1 MDVIR
6 PHIPRA
12 AHEALERALGSFP
25 LVVVTGARQTGK
37 TTLVRGVPALAGR
50 PFLSL
55 DDPEVRDQARR
66 DPAALLER
74 GPDLILDEVQH
85 APDLLLAVRSAVDA
99 EQTKRPGRF
108 VVTGSADLLL
118 MERFSATL
126 GSRAHYLELWPLTR
140 RERHG
145 LGRAGRWSEL
155 FGATLRDWPQL
166 LDARADQIPAED
178 WHVLSAMG
186 GLPVPAHA
194 LQTQEERARWFDDY
208 VDAYL
213 DRDLQALARIDD
225 VAGFRRLLRSVARRA
240 GTVVNQADVAREIAV
255 PRPTVHRWLDLL
267 ETSFQI
273 VRIPALAE
281 GDGKRLVKSPKV
293 YLADVALT
301 RHLAGGEPA
310 GAHLESL
317 VLADLLAWRELV
329 DPWPEI
335 LHWRTF
341 NEEKVDFVVEL
352 GSALLAVDVRTTT
365 RPSYQ
370 DARHLRTFRAAYG
383 PAVKG
388 ALLLHCGKETFWVS
402 EGVLAV
408 PWWLVI

>member
-1 MDVIR
+1 MDDIR
-6 PHIPRA
+6 PRLPRA
-12 AHEALERALGSFP
+12 AQGALERALDSFP
-25 LVVVTGARQTGK
+25 VVVVTGARQMGK
-37 TTLVRGVPALAGR
+37 STLVRGLPALAGR

-55 DDPEVRDQARR
+55 DDPEVREQARR
-66 DPAALLER
+66 DPRALLER
-74 GPDLILDEVQH
+74 GTDLILAEVQR
-85 APDLLLAVRSAVDA
+85 APDLLLAVRGAVDTD
-99 EQTKRPGRF
+99 QPRRPGRF
-108 VVTGSADLLL
+108 VLTGSADLLL

-126 GSRAHYLELWPLTR
+126 GGRAHYLELWPLTR
-140 RERHG
+140 RERLG
-145 LGRAGRWSEL
+145 LGRAGRWSDL
-155 FGATLRDWPQL
+155 FEALPRDWPHLLDGRADDLPVEDWQL
-166 LDARADQIPAED
+166 L
-178 WHVLSAMG
+178 SATG

-194 LQTQEERARWFDDY
+194 LEAPGERALWFDRY

-213 DRDLQALARIDD
+213 ERDLQALARIDD

-255 PRPTVHRWLDLL
+255 PRPTVHRWMDLL

-273 VRIPALAE
+273 VRVPALAE
-281 GDGKRLVKSPKV
+281 GGGKRLVKSPKV

-310 GAHLESL
+310 SAHLESL

-329 DPWPEI
+329 DPWPEL

-341 NEEKVDFVVEL
+341 NEEEVDFVVEL
-352 GSALLAVDVRTTT
+352 GSALLAVDVKTTT
-365 RPSYQ
+365 RPSYR

-383 PAVKG
+383 RAVKG